1 MSLTVGILRE
11 TVEGENRCALSPEVA
26 TKLEALG
33 ARVVA
38 ETGAGTA
45 AGMPDGLFKSVEF
58 LPANEVAA
66 QSDVL
71 LSVGRPDESALAG
84 LKPGAVVIGMLRP
97 YEADAFVAKARDAGI
112 TSFAMELVPRI
123 SRAQSMDTLSSQAAA
138 AGYRAVLLGATELN
152 KFLPMLTTAA
162 GTIRPAS
169 ALVIGAGVAGLQA
182 IATARRLGA
191 QVFGYDVRSAT
202 REQVESLGARFVDTG
217 VKAEGEGGYARE
229 LTEEERAAQQ
239 AALADVIAKSDL
251 VITTAAVPGRPAPR
265 IIDAATVERMQPGAV
280 IVDLAA
286 EGGGNCELTRAG
298 ETVDHGGVKIVGPVN
313 LPAGVARHASEM
325 FARNLLNFLS
335 PMVTDG
341 KLAIDWE
348 DEVYA
353 ESALT
358 HDGAV
363 RFGPA
368 REALG
373 EGEAS

>member
-11 TVEGENRCALSPEVA
+11 TADGETRCALSPEVA
-26 TKLEALG
+26 AKLEGLG
-33 ARVVA
+33 ARIVA

-45 AGMPDGLFKSVEF
+45 AGLPDTQFKSVEF
-58 LPANEVAA
+58 LSAAQVAA
-66 QSDVL
+66 ESGVL
-71 LSVGRPDESALAG
+71 LSVGRPTAEAVAG
-84 LKPGAVVIGMLRP
+84 LKPGSVVVGMLRP
-97 YEADAFVAKARDAGI
+97 YEADAFVRQLKDAEI
-112 TSFAMELVPRI
+112 TAFAMELVPRI
-123 SRAQSMDTLSSQAAA
+123 SRAQSMDILSSQAAV
-138 AGYRAVLLGATELN
+138 AGYRAVLLGATALN

-191 QVFGYDVRSAT
+191 MVSGYDVRSAT

-229 LTEEERAAQQ
+229 LTDEERAAQQ

-251 VITTAAVPGRPAPR
+251 VVTTAAVPGRPAPR
-265 IIDAATVERMQPGAV
+265 IIDAATVERMQPGSV
-280 IVDLAA
+280 IVDLGA

-298 ETVDHGGVKIVGPVN
+298 ETVEHGGVKIVGPVN
-313 LPAGVARHASEM
+313 LPAGTARHASEM
-325 FARNLLNFLS
+325 LSKNLLNFLS
-335 PMVTDG
+335 PIISEGD
-341 KLAIDWE
+341 LAIDWE

-353 ESALT
+353 ESVLT
-358 HDGAV
+358 HAGEV

-368 REALG
+368 KEALEEGG
-373 EGEAS
+373 EQ

>member
-191 QVFGYDVRSAT
+191 QEYG
-202 REQVESLGARFVDTG
+202 
-217 VKAEGEGGYARE
+217 
-229 LTEEERAAQQ
+229 
-239 AALADVIAKSDL
+239 
-251 VITTAAVPGRPAPR
+251 
-265 IIDAATVERMQPGAV
+265 
-280 IVDLAA
+280 
-286 EGGGNCELTRAG
+286 
-298 ETVDHGGVKIVGPVN
+298 
-313 LPAGVARHASEM
+313 
-325 FARNLLNFLS
+325 
-335 PMVTDG
+335 
-341 KLAIDWE
+341 
-348 DEVYA
+348 
-353 ESALT
+353 
-358 HDGAV
+358 
-363 RFGPA
+363 
-368 REALG
+368 
-373 EGEAS
+373 